1 MLAHSPCPNGAAYLA
16 HPLGLKNK
24 EFDVLKRKCLR
35 NCIVYV
41 LFSFFGFI
49 VTVSAHEGHDHAHDT
64 AITIEKK
71 TYIHFQTALLGY
83 QYIYSYMVKG
93 GSNDISDLAQNLID
107 AASQGVQ
114 TEPEGPGQHMMQH
127 ILEGAESLKNAK
139 NVNERQEAFASISDT
154 FFSYFKSWSNQLIR
168 NRLKMCRCKSGH
180 RWLQPE
186 NSPTAC
192 PYSLNKSANCLTIEE
207 TVY

>member
-1 MLAHSPCPNGAAYLA
+1 M
-16 HPLGLKNK
+16 
-24 EFDVLKRKCLR
+24 LKRKCFR
-35 NCIVYV
+35 NCILYL
-41 LFSFFGFI
+41 LFSFVSFT
-49 VTVSAHEGHDHAHDT
+49 VAVSAHEGHDHSRDT
-64 AITIEKK
+64 VITIEKK
-71 TYIHFQTALLGY
+71 TYIHFQTALMVY

-93 GSNDISDLAQNLID
+93 GANDISDLAQNLID

-127 ILEGAESLKNAK
+127 ILEGADSLKKAK
-139 NVNERQEAFASISDT
+139 NMNERQEAFASISDA

-207 TVY
+207 TIY

>member
-1 MLAHSPCPNGAAYLA
+1 MN
-16 HPLGLKNK
+16 
-24 EFDVLKRKCLR
+24 F
-35 NCIVYV
+35 IMYV
-41 LFSFFGFI
+41 LFPLFGFT
-49 VTVSAHEGHDHAHDT
+49 VTVSAHEGHDHPNDT
-64 AITIEKK
+64 VITIEKK
-71 TYIHFQTALLGY
+71 TYIHFQTALLNY
-83 QYIYSYMVKG
+83 QYLYSYMVKG

-114 TEPEGPGQHMMQH
+114 TEPEGSGQRMMQH

-139 NVNERQEAFASISDT
+139 NANECQAAFASISDT
-154 FFSYFKSWSNQLIR
+154 FFLFFKSWPNQLIR

-186 NSPTAC
+186 NSPTMC
-192 PYSLNKSANCLTIEE
+192 PYSLNKSANCLTIVE

>member
-1 MLAHSPCPNGAAYLA
+1 M
-16 HPLGLKNK
+16 
-24 EFDVLKRKCLR
+24 LKRRRLR
-35 NCIVYV
+35 NCIIYV
-41 LFSFFGFI
+41 LFSFFGFT
-49 VTVSAHEGHDHAHDT
+49 VTVSAYEGHDHTHDT
-64 AITIEKK
+64 VITIEKR

-83 QYIYSYMVKG
+83 QYLYSYMVKG
-93 GSNDISDLAQNLID
+93 GSNNISGLAQNIID
-107 AASQGVQ
+107 AAGQGVQ
-114 TEPEGPGQHMMQH
+114 TEPEGSGQRMMQH

-139 NVNERQEAFASISDT
+139 DANERQEAFALITDT
-154 FFSYFKSWSNQLIR
+154 FFTYFKSWPNQLIR